1 MTIKNKPYSLYLHV
15 PFCASICSY
24 CDFCHV
30 IYREE
35 IAQQWLEAIAYEIAQ
50 KDISEHLRTV
60 YIGGGTPTSLSS
72 FQLDCLLGLLDPF
85 TSEVEE
91 YTIEINPETLTE
103 EKADIIASHGI
114 NRASVGLQT
123 SNSHVLT
130 LLGRH
135 HSLDTIRDCLNLLK
149 EKGIQNIS
157 LDLMYSLPTQTMDDL
172 KISIQDAISLE
183 PTHLSFYSLT
193 IEDNTVFGKK
203 GYQSLDEDTEADMY
217 EYICQALPKY
227 GFQQYEVSNFSL
239 RGYDS
244 KHNSAYWNYRDFYGI
259 GCGAS
264 GKEGLCRYDNLRN
277 IKDYIADPLQ
287 RNEIYLSEEDAM
299 FEMLMMGIRF
309 RNGMNLNLFEQTFGH
324 TFEEIY
330 GNKAQALIRDG
341 MMQYLDG
348 RIQCTAKGYEV
359 MNSLLVEFM

>member
-1 MTIKNKPYSLYLHV
+1 MLFRS
-15 PFCASICSY
+15 
-24 CDFCHV
+24 
-30 IYREE
+30 
-35 IAQQWLEAIAYEIAQ
+35 
-50 KDISEHLRTV
+50 
-60 YIGGGTPTSLSS
+60 
-72 FQLDCLLGLLDPF
+72 
-85 TSEVEE
+85 
-91 YTIEINPETLTE
+91 
-103 EKADIIASHGI
+103 
-114 NRASVGLQT
+114 
-123 SNSHVLT
+123 
-130 LLGRH
+130 
-135 HSLDTIRDCLNLLK
+135 
-149 EKGIQNIS
+149 
-157 LDLMYSLPTQTMDDL
+157 
-172 KISIQDAISLE
+172 
-183 PTHLSFYSLT
+183 HLSFYSLT